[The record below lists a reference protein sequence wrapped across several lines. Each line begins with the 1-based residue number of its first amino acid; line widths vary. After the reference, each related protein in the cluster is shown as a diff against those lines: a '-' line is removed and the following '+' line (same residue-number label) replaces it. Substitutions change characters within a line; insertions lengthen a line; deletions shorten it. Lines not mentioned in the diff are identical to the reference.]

1 MGLVLDKLQG
11 NPGISIGNWGTWNQ
25 RVEILE
31 TIEVY
36 LWETKRGP
44 SGGIALVKWISI
56 GKPQAAMREHTVRTL
71 EIIIDSEGNETLGR
85 RFTTLK
91 APRERPGAS

>member
-11 NPGISIGNWGTWNQ
+11 NSGISIGNWGTWNQ

-44 SGGIALVKWISI
+44 SGGIALVK
-56 GKPQAAMREHTVRTL
+56 
-71 EIIIDSEGNETLGR
+71 
-85 RFTTLK
+85 
-91 APRERPGAS
+91 